1 MSVSDTHTR
10 ARARIHRTASP
21 GHLANSSPLREAR
34 AGTTMLLTRPR
45 GRADGRGACAPGAV
59 PRAGAGCGRRRRV
72 PQSGPAP
79 GSSSGRGPAGSAWEA
94 PGVPWKGCGCPAG
107 SACEALGVPGKMRRP
122 GGVSLRGPGRP
133 REEVEGRG
141 RRRLSHRQ
149 SWSRGRSAG
158 RSPGCSTAGPFSFPD
173 AGTATH
179 CLCNPQRATRA
190 CGRASCRLPGT
201 ASSASGTFAKVPAAQ
216 AQR

>member
-1 MSVSDTHTR
+1 MPFLGGNQLPEPTGYNR
-10 ARARIHRTASP
+10 ASLCPELDLQVRLSP
-21 GHLANSSPLREAR
+21 CDSKLNS
-34 AGTTMLLTRPR
+34 MLLHPEK
-45 GRADGRGACAPGAV
+45 V
-59 PRAGAGCGRRRRV
+59 Y
-72 PQSGPAP
+72 
-79 GSSSGRGPAGSAWEA
+79 GRGPAGSAWEA

-122 GGVSLRGPGRP
+122 SGVSLRGPGRP

-141 RRRLSHRQ
+141 RQRLSYRR

-173 AGTATH
+173 AGTATR
-179 CLCNPQRATRA
+179 CLCNPRRATRA